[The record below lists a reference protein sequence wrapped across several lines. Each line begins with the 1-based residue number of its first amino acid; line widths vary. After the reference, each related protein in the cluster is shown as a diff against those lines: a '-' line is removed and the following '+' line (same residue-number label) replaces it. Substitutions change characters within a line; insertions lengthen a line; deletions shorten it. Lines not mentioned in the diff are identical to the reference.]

1 MRNLDITRRNLFD
14 FHKLIVDSKNSTRI
28 DPNYKARLVALEN
41 EIESLYDVYKINFE
55 ENILETTIPRIYV
68 DDNKDDLLKL
78 YNYKSRLI
86 QTLKTEITTTNTQR
100 IINTCQNCTLSEINS
115 FDHILPKEEFC
126 EFIVNP
132 LNLFPSCTVCNSY
145 KGRFWQEHGKRLY
158 LNLYL
163 DRLPESQY
171 LFVDIDYENETFG
184 LRFYLENRFGIDENL
199 FNLIKSHYDNLHLLE
214 RFSRNSD
221 KVITPLQNK
230 IKPYLEFLPI
240 EDIISLTIETANL
253 NRGVFGMNYWESI
266 LELSLINNAD
276 FLNLLKE

>member
-1 MRNLDITRRNLFD
+1 MRNIDITRRNLFD
-14 FHKLIVDSKNSTRI
+14 FHKLIVDSKSSTRI
-28 DPNYKARLVALEN
+28 DPNYKTRLIALEN

-55 ENILETTIPRIYV
+55 ENILETTIARAYV

-145 KGRFWQEHGKRLY
+145 KGRFWQENGRRLY

-199 FNLIKSHYDNLHLLE
+199 FTLLESHYNKLHLLE
-214 RFSRNSD
+214 RFSRNCD

-230 IKPYLEFLPI
+230 IKPYLELLPI
-240 EDIISLTIETANL
+240 EEIVLLTIQTANL
-253 NRGVFGMNYWESI
+253 NRSVFGMNYWESI
-266 LELSLINNAD
+266 LELALIENED
-276 FLNLLKE
+276 FIHSIR